1 MLRENID
8 KRIADATLMAL
19 HNPENKKEVEMLRL
33 IKAEYLKYK
42 VSKEALTKPMDDA
55 VEMSLLKKMV
65 KQRRESADLYVKG
78 NRQDLADQENWE
90 ADYIEGFLPKPAT
103 EAEILGAIDDA
114 IVTMK
119 IEPIKKNMGQVIKM
133 VKAALPNADGKLV
146 SELVKEQLD

>member
-19 HNPENKKEVEMLRL
+19 HNVENKKEVDVLRL
-33 IKAEYLKYK
+33 IKAEYLKYYA
-42 VSKEALTKPMDDA
+42 SKEAIKTPMDDV
-55 VEMSLLKKMV
+55 VEISLLKKMV
-65 KQRRESADLYVKG
+65 KQRKESAEMYMTG
-78 NRQDLADQENWE
+78 NRQDLADIELWE

-114 IVTMK
+114 IVTMR

-146 SELVKEQLD
+146 SELVKEQLN